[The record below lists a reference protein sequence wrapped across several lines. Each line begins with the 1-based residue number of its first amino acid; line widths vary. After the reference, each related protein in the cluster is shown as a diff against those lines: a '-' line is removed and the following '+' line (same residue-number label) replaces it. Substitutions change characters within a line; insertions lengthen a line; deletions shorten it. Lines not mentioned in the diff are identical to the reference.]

1 MVNYLAVVFN
11 ICLENLKLVSLE
23 ISLFC
28 VMERQLFFIPRA
40 GLLCVA
46 PLAVPELAL

>member
-1 MVNYLAVVFN
+1 MVNYLAVIFN

-28 VMERQLFFIPRA
+28 VMKRQFFF
-40 GLLCVA
+40 LS
-46 PLAVPELAL
+46 PEQGFFV